1 MSRRFLILAAALLPA
16 TSFGQAW
23 LPDKGVFNAALIY
36 NDVSNLA
43 HWGSTWDDPPQPD
56 GSIDVEARTLAFL
69 GTYGIT
75 DRWTV
80 SAALP
85 YVNTRYKGPPSHG
98 GGPGFTVDNGEWHG
112 CMTDLRVGLHF
123 QALER
128 PFALAPFVG
137 YVTPIGDCYTRGHA
151 ANGRDLEET
160 LIGLSVGKSLD
171 PWIPRTYAQV
181 RYSYAFVEKVH
192 GISHD
197 RDNLN
202 VELGTFF
209 TPRWNVSL
217 YGAWQWTHGG
227 ITLPVPPSS
236 PHFLYHDQ
244 VGEDEFFNAGFGT
257 GFAVTEEMT
266 LFAIY
271 MEGIEGKNGHKID
284 QALTFGISYGFRPR
298 ASAVFAEESSTSK

>member
-1 MSRRFLILAAALLPA
+1 MWRRYLILTAALLPA

-23 LPDKGVFNAALIY
+23 LPDKGVFNATLIY

-43 HWGSTWDDPPQPD
+43 HWGSTWDAPPQPD
-56 GSIDVEARTLAFL
+56 GSIDVKARTLAFL

-171 PWIPRTYAQV
+171 PWIPRTYAQA
-181 RYSYAFVEKVH
+181 RYSYAFVEQVH
-192 GISHD
+192 GIAHD

-227 ITLPVPPSS
+227 ITLPIPPSS

-298 ASAVFAEESSTSK
+298 ASAVFAEESSTSE

>member
-23 LPDKGVFNAALIY
+23 LPDKGVFNATLIY

-43 HWGSTWDDPPQPD
+43 HWGATWDAPPQPD
-56 GSIDVEARTLAFL
+56 GSIDVKARTLAFL

-171 PWIPRTYAQV
+171 PWIPRTYAQA
-181 RYSYAFVEKVH
+181 RYSYAFVEKVA
-192 GISHD
+192 GITHD

-298 ASAVFAEESSTSK
+298 ASAVFAEESATSK

>member
-209 TPRWNVSL
+209 TPRWNASL
-217 YGAWQWTHGG
+217 YLSLIH
-227 ITLPVPPSS
+227 I
-236 PHFLYHDQ
+236 
-244 VGEDEFFNAGFGT
+244 
-257 GFAVTEEMT
+257 
-266 LFAIY
+266 
-271 MEGIEGKNGHKID
+271 
-284 QALTFGISYGFRPR
+284 
-298 ASAVFAEESSTSK
+298 

>member
-43 HWGSTWDDPPQPD
+43 HWGSTWDEPPQPD
-56 GSIDVEARTLAFL
+56 GSIDVEARSLAFL
-69 GTYGIT
+69 GIYGIT

-112 CMTDLRVGLHF
+112 CLTDLRVGLHI

-160 LIGLSVGKSLD
+160 LTFLQPSSSVLLLTLD
-171 PWIPRTYAQV
+171 GRP
-181 RYSYAFVEKVH
+181 S
-192 GISHD
+192 GIELPAS
-197 RDNLN
+197 
-202 VELGTFF
+202 VELAVVETEPGVKGDTVS
-209 TPRWNVSL
+209 NVTKPATL
-217 YGAWQWTHGG
+217 ETGAVVQ
-227 ITLPVPPSS
+227 VPL
-236 PHFLYHDQ
+236 FVN
-244 VGEDEFFNAGFGT
+244 VGDRIKVDTREHR
-257 GFAVTEEMT
+257 
-266 LFAIY
+266 Y
-271 MEGIEGKNGHKID
+271 
-284 QALTFGISYGFRPR
+284 ISR
-298 ASAVFAEESSTSK
+298 A

>member
-1 MSRRFLILAAALLPA
+1 MWRRYLILAAALLPA

-23 LPDKGVFNAALIY
+23 LPDKGVFNATLIY

-43 HWGSTWDDPPQPD
+43 HWGATWDAPPQPD
-56 GSIDVEARTLAFL
+56 GSIDVKARTLAFL

-171 PWIPRTYAQV
+171 PWIPRTYAQA
-181 RYSYAFVEKVH
+181 RYSYAFVEQVH
-192 GISHD
+192 GIAHD

-298 ASAVFAEESSTSK
+298 ASAVFAEESSTSE

>member
-23 LPDKGVFNAALIY
+23 LPVKGVFNATLVY

-43 HWGSTWDDPPQPD
+43 HWGSTWDAPPQPD
-56 GSIDVEARTLAFL
+56 GSIA
-69 GTYGIT
+69 
-75 DRWTV
+75 
-80 SAALP
+80 
-85 YVNTRYKGPPSHG
+85 
-98 GGPGFTVDNGEWHG
+98 
-112 CMTDLRVGLHF
+112 
-123 QALER
+123 
-128 PFALAPFVG
+128 
-137 YVTPIGDCYTRGHA
+137 
-151 ANGRDLEET
+151 

-171 PWIPRTYAQV
+171 PWIPRTYAQA

-202 VELGTFF
+202 LELGTFF

-217 YGAWQWTHGG
+217 YGAWQWTHAG

-271 MEGIEGKNGHKID
+271 MKGIEGKNGHKMD
-284 QALTFGISYGFRPR
+284 EGLTFGISYGFRPR

>member
-1 MSRRFLILAAALLPA
+1 MWRRYLILTAALLPA

-23 LPDKGVFNAALIY
+23 LPDKGVFNATLIY

-43 HWGSTWDDPPQPD
+43 HWGATWDAPPQPD
-56 GSIDVEARTLAFL
+56 GSIDVKARTLAFL

-112 CMTDLRVGLHF
+112 SLTDLRVGLHF

-171 PWIPRTYAQV
+171 PWIPRTYAQA
-181 RYSYAFVEKVH
+181 RYSYAFVEQVH
-192 GISHD
+192 GIAHD

-209 TPRWNVSL
+209 TPRWNASL

-236 PHFLYHDQ
+236 PHFLHHDQ

-298 ASAVFAEESSTSK
+298 ASAVFVEESSTSK

>member
-23 LPDKGVFNAALIY
+23 LPDKGVFNATLIY

-43 HWGSTWDDPPQPD
+43 HWGSTWDAPPQPD
-56 GSIDVEARTLAFL
+56 GSIDVKARTLAFL

-137 YVTPIGDCYTRGHA
+137 YVMPVTDYYTRGHA
-151 ANGRDLEET
+151 ATGRHLEET
-160 LIGLSVGKSLD
+160 LIGLNVGKSLD
-171 PWIPRTYAQV
+171 PWIPRTYAQA
-181 RYSYAFVEKVH
+181 RYSYAFVEKVA
-192 GISHD
+192 GITHD

-202 VELGTFF
+202 IELGTFF
-209 TPRWNVSL
+209 TPRWNAKVR
-217 YGAWQWTHGG
+217 
-227 ITLPVPPSS
+227 I
-236 PHFLYHDQ
+236 
-244 VGEDEFFNAGFGT
+244 
-257 GFAVTEEMT
+257 
-266 LFAIY
+266 LF
-271 MEGIEGKNGHKID
+271 
-284 QALTFGISYGFRPR
+284 P
-298 ASAVFAEESSTSK
+298 